1 MLPYVIDKI
10 DAATSNRVQ
19 IGLKVAKATRNIL
32 RRMAKAAPLGA
43 IERNAVTGVGDP

>member
-1 MLPYVIDKI
+1 MDT
-10 DAATSNRVQ
+10 ATISRTQ
-19 IGLKVAKATRNIL
+19 TGLKVAKATRSIL